1 MKKILA
7 LLLAAAMLL
16 SLTAAVSAESER
28 PVQEVDETMI
38 IVLDVCNHDSLT
50 HHPAAT
56 YCAQTG
62 NVEYWQC
69 DYCGRTFSDDA
80 AQNELT
86 EIAVAPLGHDALY
99 SATENVITETCTRCD
114 HVSTAT
120 ITACDAPYTGS
131 AAETASVAYSPDWA
145 GGKLTIEYANNV
157 NAGAATASV
166 TIGGATAQTTFN
178 ICKEAS
184 GGDMDGNG
192 TINMRDLLTLRQYL
206 AGGYGVDL
214 TVAVGDLDGNGS
226 INMRDLLTLRQY
238 LAGGYGVDLGGGG
251 TYEPTAISFTSSN
264 VKLLGR
270 AQATDSGVVVNF
282 PGDGVEFLL
291 DCSGD
296 LTVGFTTGSNAT
308 YTAFVDGVEAAARA
322 SLTTTETDAVVY
334 TGIEPGLHTVRIV
347 QDTEVKTNGTLTVL
361 TGVTATAKG
370 DMYATPYKD
379 LYIEFLG
386 DSITAGC
393 GTLGDPSTEWTAA
406 THAGSKS
413 YGYFTAEKLNADHA
427 LIAKGGI
434 GVTKPNTGSNKNVT
448 IEDMYIYQ
456 NAWYSE
462 LIHRDTRR
470 TPDVVVIGMGANDA
484 ETNPD
489 TVFHDG
495 LLSYAETVRAEVGRT
510 AKIVL
515 IYGMM
520 SGKHAGTP
528 EAVCSELGGAENGYY
543 VFRMPTLVNGVP
555 AKVGGTPHPSAA
567 DNEISSD
574 ALAAYLRTIL

>member
-7 LLLAAAMLL
+7 ILLAAVVLL
-16 SLTAAVSAESER
+16 SLSATVLAGEAPEK
-28 PVQEVDETMI
+28 EEDETMI
-38 IVLDVCNHDSLT
+38 IVSDNCDHTTLT
-50 HHPAAT
+50 YHPAAT

-69 DYCGRTFSDDA
+69 DYCGRTFSDGD
-80 AQNELT
+80 AQNEIM
-86 EIAVAPLGHDALY
+86 EIAVAPIGHDALY
-99 SATENVITETCTRCD
+99 SASGNVITETCTRCD
-114 HVSTAT
+114 HASTAT

-145 GGKLTIEYANNV
+145 GGKLTIAYSNNV
-157 NAGAATASV
+157 DAGTATASV
-166 TIGGATAQTTFN
+166 TIGGATAQTTFA

-184 GGDMDGNG
+184 GGDMDANG
-192 TINMRDLLTLRQYL
+192 SINMRDVLTLRQYL

-214 TVAVGDLDGNGS
+214 TTAVGDLDGNGS

-238 LAGGYGVDLGGGG
+238 LAGGYGVELGGG
-251 TYEPTAISFTSSN
+251 TYEPTTVAFTSSN

-296 LTVGFTTGSNAT
+296 LTVGFTTGTNAT
-308 YTAFVDGVEAAARA
+308 YTAFVDGVEAAART
-322 SLTTTETDAVVY
+322 SLATTENSAVVY

-347 QDTEVKTNGTLTVL
+347 QDTEVKTGGTLTVL

-370 DMYATPYKD
+370 GMYATPYKD

-434 GVTKPNTGSNKNVT
+434 GVTKPSGSVT
-448 IEDMYIYQ
+448 IEDMYLYQ
-456 NAWYSE
+456 NAWHDKTVARNAY
-462 LIHRDTRR
+462 R
-470 TPDVVVIGMGANDA
+470 TPDVVVIAMGANDP

-489 TVFHDG
+489 TTFRDG
-495 LLSYAETVRAEVGRT
+495 LLAYAEAVRAEVGST
-510 AKIVL
+510 TKIVF
-515 IYGMM
+515 IHNMM
-520 SGKHAGTP
+520 VTRH
-528 EAVCSELGGAENGYY
+528 EAATNAVAQALGGEANGYY
-543 VFRMPTLVNGVP
+543 VFKMPKGNNGVP
-555 AKVGGTPHPSAA
+555 AGTTPHPSAA